1 MNMVHNIYNTKHW
14 KKKVVLIALV
24 VALIAFLAETLFIRV
39 QAEEQTVK
47 GWVLCQPA
55 DYVNARTSHSRKSP
69 STGRFET
76 GDELELDGKTKDG
89 FVHVVGPN
97 LESGD
102 YWVYVG
108 YVSMDEPEWYG
119 DDMEVIGTA
128 RVAARKNMTGDVRV
142 WLQPGDIVMV
152 YWITEEWAVTNR
164 GFIRTEWLEVASV

>member
-1 MNMVHNIYNTKHW
+1 MLHNLYNTKQM
-14 KKKVVLIALV
+14 KKKVAIAA
-24 VALIAFLAETLFIRV
+24 ALILLVGFLLGTLIIRV
-39 QAEEQTVK
+39 QAEEQTITA
-47 GWVLCQPA
+47 WVLCQPG
-55 DYVNARTSHSRKSP
+55 DYVNARTGHSRRSQ

-76 GDELELDGKTKDG
+76 GDELELDGKTDDG

-108 YVSMDEPEWYG
+108 YVAMDEPEWYG
-119 DDMEVIGTA
+119 DEMEVIGTA
-128 RVAARKNMTGDVRV
+128 RVAARKNMTGEVRK
-142 WLQPGDIVMV
+142 WLQPGDKVMV